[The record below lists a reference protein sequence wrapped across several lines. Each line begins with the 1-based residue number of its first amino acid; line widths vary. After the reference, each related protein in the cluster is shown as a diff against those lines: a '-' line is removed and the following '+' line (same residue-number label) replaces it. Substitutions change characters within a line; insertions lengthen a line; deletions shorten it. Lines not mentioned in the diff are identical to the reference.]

1 MSTKLNVLVVTQD
14 DPFYVPLLLKKFF
27 EELDEDVT
35 VSRIVCLDPFNESF
49 PELVARTYRLFGAG
63 GFLRHGVAYV
73 IRSFFDTIGVR
84 RCSVDGIAESYNIPV
99 DHVQSV
105 NRPEFVNG
113 IQQEGVDVVLSV
125 SAPEI
130 FDESLLSAPNWG
142 CLNVHT
148 AELPKYR
155 GMMPT
160 FWALYHGETEVGV
173 TIHEMVEELDA
184 GRVAAQTTFDV
195 TDLKSLH
202 EVICRGKQVGGELAA
217 ETLARIARDE
227 ISLSEMTGSG
237 SYHSFPT
244 VKERRELESRGWR
257 MR

>member
-1 MSTKLNVLVVTQD
+1 MTQD
-14 DPFYVPLLLKKFF
+14 DPFYVPLLLEEFF
-27 EELDEDVT
+27 EQLGEDVT
-35 VSRIVCLDPFNESF
+35 VSRVVCLDPFNESF
-49 PELVARTYRLFGAG
+49 PELVWRTYRLFGAG
-63 GFLRHGVAYV
+63 GFLRHGVSYV
-73 IRSFFDTIGVR
+73 SRTLLDTVGVR
-84 RCSVDGIAESYNIPV
+84 RCSVGRVSKSHGVPV

-105 NRPEFVNG
+105 NTVEFVDSVEEKE
-113 IQQEGVDVVLSV
+113 IDVVLSA

-130 FDESLLSAPNWG
+130 FDESLLSAPSWG

-184 GRVAAQTTFDV
+184 GRIAAQTTFDV
-195 TDLKSLH
+195 TDLNSLH
-202 EVICRGKQVGGELAA
+202 GVIQRGKRIGGRLSA
-217 ETLARIARDE
+217 ETLSRIAAGE
-227 ISLSEMTGSG
+227 ITLEEMTGSG

-244 VKERRELESRGWR
+244 AGERKELESSGWQ